1 MSAPPREEEH
11 KSTAFYDMKNV
22 GQVKILVPPAP
33 EYSAATNQTESF
45 LPSANTPDSF
55 ALICDNYI
63 AVQFKA
69 QKLIQIYK
77 KQHSSNSFELHHE
90 IKNAISRNGKSFC
103 YSGCYLGIRN
113 MVKKCFEIIDIES
126 TKSMTTFAYDDI
138 WYYNNYHV
146 LGKVFVFPH
155 YMKATFFDSTNNF

>member
-1 MSAPPREEEH
+1 
-11 KSTAFYDMKNV
+11 MKNI

-33 EYSAATNQTESF
+33 EHSAATNQTEMF
-45 LPSANTPDSF
+45 GATTTPDSF
-55 ALICDNYI
+55 ALICDNYV

-69 QKLIQIYK
+69 HKLIQIYK
-77 KQHSSNSFELHHE
+77 KSHNSSSFDLHHE

-103 YSGCYLGIRN
+103 YSGCYMGIRN
-113 MVKKCFEIIDIES
+113 MLKKCFEIIDIES

-146 LGKVFVFPH
+146 LGKIFVFPH